1 MKHLTT
7 ISIYYSIIDQL
18 VERMTVNHDV
28 TGSDPVDGVFS
39 IYRKSRERE
48 MTIKQKAYKFRLYP
62 NEEQKQFFA
71 KTFGCSR
78 AIWNMMLADKIKHY
92 EETGETLYNTPAQY
106 KKDFPWL
113 KEVDSLALSN
123 VQLNLQK
130 AYKNF
135 FTSGFGFPKF
145 KKKSH
150 SQSYQTNNQR
160 GSIALD
166 GRFIKLPKVGW
177 VRVKAHRQIE
187 GVIKSAT
194 ISMTPTGVYYVSI
207 SCETEIT
214 PLPKTDSSVG
224 IDLGISDFAILS
236 TGEKI
241 GNERFLKQLSE
252 KLAEEQKILSR
263 RALAAKK
270 AGRKLSDSRNYQKQ
284 RVKVAKIH
292 EKIVNMRRDFLH
304 KLSTY
309 LVKNHDLLCIE
320 DLSSK
325 NLMKNHKLARAIGD
339 VSWSE
344 FVRMLEYKANW
355 YEKQVSKISR
365 WYPSSQ
371 LCSDCGFNSGK
382 KPLSVRDWTCEN
394 CGSHHDRDINA
405 SINILN
411 EGLRLV

>member
-1 MKHLTT
+1 MVLRH
-7 ISIYYSIIDQL
+7 
-18 VERMTVNHDV
+18 
-28 TGSDPVDGVFS
+28 
-39 IYRKSRERE
+39 KS
-48 MTIKQKAYKFRLYP
+48 YKFRLYP
-62 NEEQKQFFA
+62 NEEQKQLFA

-92 EETGETLYNTPAQY
+92 EDTKKTLYNTPAQY
-106 KKDFPWL
+106 KKEFPWL
-113 KEVDSLALSN
+113 KEVDSLALCN

-135 FTSGFGFPKF
+135 FQSGFGFPKF

-150 SQSYQTNNQR
+150 RQSYKTNNNN
-160 GSIALD
+160 GNITLEN
-166 GRFIKLPKVGW
+166 GCVKLPKVGW
-177 VRVKAHRQIE
+177 VRVNAHRQIK

-194 ISMTPTGVYYVSI
+194 ISMTPTGKYYISI
-207 SCETEIT
+207 LCEVEIT
-214 PLPKTDSSVG
+214 PLAKTNSSIGV
-224 IDLGISDFAILS
+224 DLGISDFAILS

-241 GNERFLKQLSE
+241 GNRRFLTQLSK
-252 KLAEEQKILSR
+252 KLAKEQKILSR
-263 RALAAKK
+263 RALEAKK
-270 AGRKLSDSRNYQKQ
+270 ANRKLSESNNYQKQ
-284 RVKVAKIH
+284 RIKVAKIH

-304 KLSTY
+304 KLSTN
-309 LVKNHDLLCIE
+309 LVKNHDIVCIE

-325 NLMKNHKLARAIGD
+325 NLMKNHKLAKSIGD

-344 FVRMLEYKANW
+344 FVRMLEYKSSW

-371 LCSDCGFNSGK
+371 ICSDCGFSSGK
-382 KPLSVRDWTCEN
+382 KPLSIREWTCTN

-411 EGLRLV
+411 EGLRLL